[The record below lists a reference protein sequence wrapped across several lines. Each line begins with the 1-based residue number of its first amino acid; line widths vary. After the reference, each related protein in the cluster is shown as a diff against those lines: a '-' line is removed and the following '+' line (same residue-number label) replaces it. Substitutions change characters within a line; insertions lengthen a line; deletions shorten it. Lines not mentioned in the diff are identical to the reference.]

1 MSEQEPSSSVDSGLG
16 NEAEG
21 IETEDDTGTDY
32 EDQEN
37 EDEDVDTDNEKG
49 SSSLDLESSSSESHT
64 RDEESNPQRSK
75 RKLFLKEDTAA
86 EAMKRAKLEN
96 DDNQRVTSS
105 EIDDCIIMESSST
118 VTNKPK
124 PSPFRLGGDSNN
136 SALFMWSECHK

>member
-32 EDQEN
+32 EDREN
-37 EDEDVDTDNEKG
+37 EDEGVDTDNERG
-49 SSSLDLESSSSESHT
+49 SLLDLESSSSESHT
-64 RDEESNPQRSK
+64 RDEESNSQRSK

-86 EAMKRAKLEN
+86 EATKRAKLEN

-124 PSPFRLGGDSNN
+124 PSPFRLGGDTNN
-136 SALFMWSECHK
+136 SALFMWSECQ